1 MFSVTAEQVKDSC
14 SFDIQG
20 SEDWGKCGLAFGEPP
35 TKSHPK
41 GWATRGDAGWHRE
54 LSDTQHAIH

>member
-20 SEDWGKCGLAFGEPP
+20 SEDVADVGSP
-35 TKSHPK
+35 
-41 GWATRGDAGWHRE
+41 
-54 LSDTQHAIH
+54 